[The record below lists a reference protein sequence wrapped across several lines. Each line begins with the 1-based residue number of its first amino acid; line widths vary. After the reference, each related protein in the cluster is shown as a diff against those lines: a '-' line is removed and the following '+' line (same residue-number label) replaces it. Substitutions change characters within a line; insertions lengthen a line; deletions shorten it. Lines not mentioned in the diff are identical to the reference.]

1 MVLQDILQSK
11 KILLFSVSF
20 FNYEKIIGERLKELG
35 ADVDFYDE
43 RPSNSIFVKGLI
55 RLKRELYKVQIDKY
69 FKRILGDIK
78 NKRYDYFLLIKG
90 EVVPDFFIEEL
101 KALNPEIVMIYY
113 NYDSFKN
120 NPNAQSIL
128 KYFDKKFTFDKKD
141 ALDYKINFRPLF
153 FSKEY
158 EEINDIHNGFE
169 YETMFVGTA
178 HTDRY
183 IISEKVKSWCEKN
196 KYRSYTFYYSPS
208 KSVFYFKKRFDKTFK
223 TFDINKITFKSLQHS
238 EIINLYKK
246 SKAVL
251 DINHPFQTGL
261 TMRTFEA
268 LGAGRKLIT
277 TNPYVKEY
285 PFYNPQNILV
295 IDRKNVILNKDFF
308 ETDFVKMDTE
318 SLHKMSLDGWID
330 CLFNKEQ
337 DEYWLKNV

>member
-101 KALNPEIVMIYY
+101 KALNPNIIMIYY

-238 EIINLYKK
+238 EIIKLYKK

-277 TNPYVKEY
+277 TTPYVKEY
-285 PFYNPQNILV
+285 PFYNPQNILE
-295 IDRKNVILNKDFF
+295 IDRENVILNKDFF
-308 ETDFVKMDTE
+308 ETDFVKMDIE

-337 DEYWLKNV
+337 DEYWLQND

>member
-1 MVLQDILQSK
+1 M
-11 KILLFSVSF
+11 
-20 FNYEKIIGERLKELG
+20 
-35 ADVDFYDE
+35 
-43 RPSNSIFVKGLI
+43 
-55 RLKRELYKVQIDKY
+55 
-69 FKRILGDIK
+69 
-78 NKRYDYFLLIKG
+78 
-90 EVVPDFFIEEL
+90 PDFFIEEL

-285 PFYNPQNILV
+285 PFYNPQNILE
-295 IDRKNVILNKDFF
+295 IDRENVILNKDFF

-337 DEYWLKNV
+337 DEYWLQND

>member
-1 MVLQDILQSK
+1 MALQDILQSK

-20 FNYEKIIGERLKELG
+20 FNYEKIIAERLKELG

-55 RLKRELYKVQIDKY
+55 RLKRDLCKVQIDKY
-69 FKRILGDIK
+69 YKRILHEIK

-101 KALNPEIVMIYY
+101 KALNPNIIMIYY

-120 NPNAQSIL
+120 NPNARSIL
-128 KYFDKKFTFDKKD
+128 KYFDKKFSFDKKD
-141 ALDYKINFRPLF
+141 AIEYKINFRPLF
-153 FSKEY
+153 FSNEY
-158 EEINDIHNGFE
+158 EEIRNFQANSQFE
-169 YETMFVGTA
+169 SMFIGTA

-183 IISEKVKSWCEKN
+183 LISEKVKSWCDSN
-196 KYRSYTFYYSPS
+196 NFRSFAYYYSPS
-208 KSVFYFKKRFDKTFK
+208 KYVFHFKRIFDKTFK
-223 TFDINKITFKSLQHS
+223 KFDIKKISFLSLAHG
-238 EIINLYKK
+238 EIIELYKK

-277 TNPYVKEY
+277 TNAQVMDY
-285 PFYNPQNILV
+285 PFFDPENILV
-295 IDRKNVILNKDFF
+295 IDRNNIVLNSAFF
-308 ETDFVKMDTE
+308 QTNFKAISNETLF
-318 SLHKMSLDGWID
+318 LMSLDGWID

-337 DEYWLKNV
+337 DEYWLKND

>member
-1 MVLQDILQSK
+1 MALQDILQSK

-208 KSVFYFKKRFDKTFK
+208 KYVFYFKKRFDKTFK

-295 IDRKNVILNKDFF
+295 IDRENAVLNKDFF
-308 ETDFVKMDTE
+308 ETDLIPYF
-318 SLHKMSLDGWID
+318 
-330 CLFNKEQ
+330 
-337 DEYWLKNV
+337 

>member
-1 MVLQDILQSK
+1 MALQDILQSK

-35 ADVDFYDE
+35 AYVDFYDE

-141 ALDYKINFRPLF
+141 ALDFKINFRPLF

-223 TFDINKITFKSLQHS
+223 TFDINKITSL
-238 EIINLYKK
+238 
-246 SKAVL
+246 
-251 DINHPFQTGL
+251 P
-261 TMRTFEA
+261 
-268 LGAGRKLIT
+268 
-277 TNPYVKEY
+277 
-285 PFYNPQNILV
+285 
-295 IDRKNVILNKDFF
+295 
-308 ETDFVKMDTE
+308 
-318 SLHKMSLDGWID
+318 
-330 CLFNKEQ
+330 
-337 DEYWLKNV
+337 

>member
-20 FNYEKIIGERLKELG
+20 FNYEKIIGERMKELG
-35 ADVDFYDE
+35 AHVDFYDE

-101 KALNPEIVMIYY
+101 KALNPNIIMIYY

-238 EIINLYKK
+238 EIIKLYKK

-308 ETDFVKMDTE
+308 ETDFVKMDIE

-337 DEYWLKNV
+337 DEYWLQND

>member
-1 MVLQDILQSK
+1 MALQDILQSK

-20 FNYEKIIGERLKELG
+20 FNYEKIIAERLKELG

-55 RLKRELYKVQIDKY
+55 RLKRDLYKVQIDKY
-69 FKRILGDIK
+69 YKRILHEIK

-277 TNPYVKEY
+277 TNAQVMDY
-285 PFYNPQNILV
+285 PFFDPENILV
-295 IDRKNVILNKDFF
+295 IDRNNIVLNSAFF
-308 ETDFVKMDTE
+308 QTNFKAISNETLF
-318 SLHKMSLDGWID
+318 LMSLDGWID

-337 DEYWLKNV
+337 DEYWLQNG

>member
-1 MVLQDILQSK
+1 
-11 KILLFSVSF
+11 
-20 FNYEKIIGERLKELG
+20 
-35 ADVDFYDE
+35 
-43 RPSNSIFVKGLI
+43 
-55 RLKRELYKVQIDKY
+55 
-69 FKRILGDIK
+69 
-78 NKRYDYFLLIKG
+78 
-90 EVVPDFFIEEL
+90 
-101 KALNPEIVMIYY
+101 MIYY

-295 IDRKNVILNKDFF
+295 IDRENVILNKDFF

-318 SLHKMSLDGWID
+318 SLHKMSLDG
-330 CLFNKEQ
+330 
-337 DEYWLKNV
+337 

>member
-1 MVLQDILQSK
+1 MALKDILQSK

-20 FNYEKIIGERLKELG
+20 FNYEKIIAERLKELG

-69 FKRILGDIK
+69 YKRILHEIK

-101 KALNPEIVMIYY
+101 KALNPNIIMIYY

-120 NPNAQSIL
+120 NPNARSIL
-128 KYFDKKFTFDKKD
+128 KYFDKKFSFDKKD
-141 ALDYKINFRPLF
+141 AIEYKINFRPLF
-153 FSKEY
+153 FSNEY
-158 EEINDIHNGFE
+158 EEIRNFQTNSQFE
-169 YETMFVGTA
+169 SMFIGTA

-183 IISEKVKSWCEKN
+183 LISEKVKSWCDSN
-196 KYRSYTFYYSPS
+196 NFRSFAYYYSPS
-208 KSVFYFKKRFDKTFK
+208 KYVFHFKRIFDKTFK
-223 TFDINKITFKSLQHS
+223 KFDIKKISFLSLAHG
-238 EIINLYKK
+238 EIIELYKK

-277 TNPYVKEY
+277 TNAQVMDY
-285 PFYNPQNILV
+285 PFFDLQ
-295 IDRKNVILNKDFF
+295 
-308 ETDFVKMDTE
+308 
-318 SLHKMSLDGWID
+318 H
-330 CLFNKEQ
+330 
-337 DEYWLKNV
+337 

>member
-55 RLKRELYKVQIDKY
+55 RLKRDLYKVQIDKY
-69 FKRILGDIK
+69 YKRILHEIK

-277 TNPYVKEY
+277 TNAQVMDY
-285 PFYNPQNILV
+285 PFFDPENILV
-295 IDRKNVILNKDFF
+295 IDRNNIVLNSAFF
-308 ETDFVKMDTE
+308 QTNFKAISNETLF
-318 SLHKMSLDGWID
+318 LMSLDGWID

-337 DEYWLKNV
+337 DEYWLQNG

>member
-1 MVLQDILQSK
+1 MALQDILQSK

-20 FNYEKIIGERLKELG
+20 FNYEKIIAERLKELG

-69 FKRILGDIK
+69 YKRILHEIK

-101 KALNPEIVMIYY
+101 KALNPNIIMIYY

-120 NPNAQSIL
+120 NPNARSIL
-128 KYFDKKFTFDKKD
+128 KYFDKKFSFDKKD
-141 ALDYKINFRPLF
+141 AIEYKINFRPLF
-153 FSKEY
+153 FSNEY
-158 EEINDIHNGFE
+158 EEIRNFQTNSQFE
-169 YETMFVGTA
+169 SMFIGTA

-183 IISEKVKSWCEKN
+183 LISEKVKSWCDSN
-196 KYRSYTFYYSPS
+196 NFRSFAYYYSPS
-208 KSVFYFKKRFDKTFK
+208 KYVFHFKRIFDKTFK
-223 TFDINKITFKSLQHS
+223 KFDIKKISFRSLEHA
-238 EIINLYKK
+238 EIIELYKK

-277 TNPYVKEY
+277 TNAQVMDY
-285 PFYNPQNILV
+285 PFFDPENILV
-295 IDRKNVILNKDFF
+295 IDRNNIVLNSAFF
-308 ETDFVKMDTE
+308 QTNFKAISNETLF
-318 SLHKMSLDGWID
+318 LMSLDGWID
-330 CLFNKEQ
+330 CLFNK
-337 DEYWLKNV
+337 